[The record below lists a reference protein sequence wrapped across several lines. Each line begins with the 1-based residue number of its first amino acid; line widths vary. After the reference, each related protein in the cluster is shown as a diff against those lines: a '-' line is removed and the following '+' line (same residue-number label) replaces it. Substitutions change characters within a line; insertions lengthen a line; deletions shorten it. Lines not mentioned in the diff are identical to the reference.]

1 MITLNV
7 KRFIQI
13 QDLVNDQIGQYG
25 QANTELV
32 TELEQLG
39 DRLTNDEISVLCTYR
54 DESPIDDMEYEDI
67 EWMIQ

>member
-1 MITLNV
+1 MITVNV

-25 QANTELV
+25 QANIELI

-39 DRLTNDEISVLCTYR
+39 DRLTNDEISVLCTYL
-54 DESPIDDMEYEDI
+54 DESPVDDMEYEDI

>member
-54 DESPIDDMEYEDI
+54 DESPVDDMEYEDI
-67 EWMIQ
+67 EWMIE